1 MNRNYKNSRYIVWLY
16 DINAREYSIINRY
29 LPNEHFEIV
38 DIANDHTKFFE
49 LKNKHILQKPDV
61 VICDIESNINDK
73 IIAVLYE
80 ANSGLAKVTTK
91 KTNNIFENCFELSS
105 EEVELEKNNK
115 IIKQTKSELSMGKII
130 NMCQMAN
137 IGKLQKITKIQAKE
151 IYNSIQVNK
160 QIQGGKTIETV
171 SKEFLFKLANTLN
184 NFIELKDNYTAGHCQ
199 RVANYAEA
207 LGQELG
213 LNEEQLEDLI
223 LAANLHD
230 IGKIALPDAVITK
243 TTKLNDLE
251 FNLMKKHVELGA
263 LLLPGDQLGYLN
275 SIVRAHHEKYDG
287 SGYPDGLKGND
298 IPLFAQIL
306 AITDSFDAMTSQRSY
321 NQVKSAEEAFEDLK
335 MHTKPYG
342 VDGGLGLF
350 YNPVLVDKF
359 IKVIKNSK
367 TTMDNLQAAKKL
379 ADVNSKKMLKQINL
393 NEKNNSQFI
402 KKEI

>member
-1 MNRNYKNSRYIVWLY
+1 MS
-16 DINAREYSIINRY
+16 
-29 LPNEHFEIV
+29 
-38 DIANDHTKFFE
+38 
-49 LKNKHILQKPDV
+49 
-61 VICDIESNINDK
+61 
-73 IIAVLYE
+73 
-80 ANSGLAKVTTK
+80 
-91 KTNNIFENCFELSS
+91 
-105 EEVELEKNNK
+105 
-115 IIKQTKSELSMGKII
+115 KII

-207 LGQELG
+207 LSQELG

-275 SIVRAHHEKYDG
+275 SI
-287 SGYPDGLKGND
+287 SKG
-298 IPLFAQIL
+298 
-306 AITDSFDAMTSQRSY
+306 TS
-321 NQVKSAEEAFEDLK
+321 
-335 MHTKPYG
+335 
-342 VDGGLGLF
+342 
-350 YNPVLVDKF
+350 
-359 IKVIKNSK
+359 
-367 TTMDNLQAAKKL
+367 
-379 ADVNSKKMLKQINL
+379 
-393 NEKNNSQFI
+393 
-402 KKEI
+402 